1 VLEVVNSGSGLDS
14 PPQIVLSLAPAERE
28 VALLVYQL
36 GGCTAK
42 EVQDRLGK
50 RVSNATVR
58 TMLRR
63 LMNKGIV
70 SRRATGR
77 YKTFLYVP
85 AVTTEYVRQ
94 SAILHLAQ
102 QHFAG
107 SLPRLAATL
116 DDLLHVR
123 AGAVT
128 RRVVA
133 SQPTLR

>member
-1 VLEVVNSGSGLDS
+1 VYPVVDNSSRIDG
-14 PPQIVLSLAPAERE
+14 PPQIVLNLAPAERE
-28 VALLVYQL
+28 VALLVYQF

-42 EVQDRLGK
+42 EVQERLGK
-50 RVSNATVR
+50 RITNATVR

-63 LMNKGIV
+63 LMKKGIV
-70 SRRATGR
+70 TRRSAGQ

-85 AVTTEYVRQ
+85 AITTEYVRQ

-116 DDLLHVR
+116 DELLHTRSAPAQNR
-123 AGAVT
+123 AAAG
-128 RRVVA
+128 
-133 SQPTLR
+133 

>member
-1 VLEVVNSGSGLDS
+1 MLQVVNNSSRIDG
-14 PPQIVLSLAPAERE
+14 PPLVVLNLAPAERE

-36 GGCTAK
+36 GACTAK
-42 EVQDRLGK
+42 QVEDRLSK
-50 RVSNATVR
+50 PVANATVR

-63 LMNKGIV
+63 LMNKGIL
-70 SRRATGR
+70 SRRPAGH

-85 AVTTEYVRQ
+85 AITTEFVRQ

-116 DDLLHVR
+116 DDLMQVRSAPTQRHVAAR
-123 AGAVT
+123 
-128 RRVVA
+128 
-133 SQPTLR
+133 

>member
-1 VLEVVNSGSGLDS
+1 MHQVMDISSRIDG
-14 PPQIVLSLAPAERE
+14 PPQIVLNLAPAERE

-42 EVQDRLGK
+42 EVQERLGK
-50 RVSNATVR
+50 RVTNATVR

-63 LMNKGIV
+63 LMKKGIV
-70 SRRATGR
+70 TRRSAGQ
-77 YKTFLYVP
+77 YKTFLYAP
-85 AVTTEYVRQ
+85 AITTEYVRQ

-116 DDLLHVR
+116 DELLYPRSGSAHNQ
-123 AGAVT
+123 
-128 RRVVA
+128 VA
-133 SQPTLR
+133 AS

>member
-1 VLEVVNSGSGLDS
+1 MIPVVDFSSRIDG
-14 PPQIVLSLAPAERE
+14 PPQIVLNLAPAERE

-42 EVQDRLGK
+42 QVQERMDK
-50 RVSNATVR
+50 RVTNATVR

-63 LMNKGIV
+63 LMKKGIV
-70 SRRATGR
+70 SRRSAGQ

-85 AVTTEYVRQ
+85 AITTEYVRQ

-116 DDLLHVR
+116 DELLHLR
-123 AGAVT
+123 SGPAQT
-128 RRVVA
+128 RVA
-133 SQPTLR
+133 AR

>member
-1 VLEVVNSGSGLDS
+1 MHQVLDIGSKIDG
-14 PPQIVLSLAPAERE
+14 PPQIVLNLAPAERE

-50 RVSNATVR
+50 RVTNATVR

-63 LMNKGIV
+63 LMKKGIL
-70 SRRATGR
+70 SRRSAGQ

-85 AVTTEYVRQ
+85 AITTEYVRQ

-116 DDLLHVR
+116 DDLLHLHTAPGHNR
-123 AGAVT
+123 IA
-128 RRVVA
+128 A
-133 SQPTLR
+133 S

>member
-1 VLEVVNSGSGLDS
+1 MLKVADNSSRIDG
-14 PPQIVLSLAPAERE
+14 PPQIVMNLAPAERE

-42 EVQDRLGK
+42 EVHDRLGK
-50 RVSNATVR
+50 RVTNATVR

-63 LMNKGIV
+63 LMNKRIL
-70 SRRATGR
+70 SRRPAGQ

-85 AVTTEYVRQ
+85 AITTEFVRQ
-94 SAILHLAQ
+94 SAILHVAE

-116 DDLLHVR
+116 DDLMHLRSASAHSRVAVR
-123 AGAVT
+123 
-128 RRVVA
+128 
-133 SQPTLR
+133 

>member
-1 VLEVVNSGSGLDS
+1 MHSVVDNSSWIDGPPPVVLN
-14 PPQIVLSLAPAERE
+14 LAPAERE

-42 EVQDRLGK
+42 EVQERLGK
-50 RVSNATVR
+50 RVTNATVR

-70 SRRATGR
+70 SRRSAGQ
-77 YKTFLYVP
+77 YKTFLYAP
-85 AVTTEYVRQ
+85 ALTTDYVRQ
-94 SAILHLAQ
+94 SAILHLAR

-116 DDLLHVR
+116 DELLHTRSAPAQKR
-123 AGAVT
+123 AAAG
-128 RRVVA
+128 
-133 SQPTLR
+133 

>member
-1 VLEVVNSGSGLDS
+1 MHSIAEYGSRIDG
-14 PPQIVLSLAPAERE
+14 PPQIVLNLAPAERE

-42 EVQDRLGK
+42 EVQDRLDK
-50 RVSNATVR
+50 QVTNATVR

-63 LMNKGIV
+63 LMKKGIV
-70 SRRATGR
+70 NRRLAGK

-85 AVTTEYVRQ
+85 AITTEFVRQ

-102 QHFAG
+102 QHFSG

-116 DDLLHVR
+116 HELLHLR
-123 AGAVT
+123 SGSAHG
-128 RRVVA
+128 RVAA
-133 SQPTLR
+133 S